1 VGRPNG
7 EDSEPELLSA
17 LARVPLFAGLDR
29 ALLQELD
36 RECHRLTLAGGSE
49 LFHQGD
55 AAEALYVVLS
65 GRLEVVSEPEPGRR
79 VLLDELARGAC
90 VGEMSLLTGER
101 RSATVRAI
109 RDSEL
114 LAVDSARFARFLA
127 TRPQMGA
134 ELARTLARRLAET
147 TAAVSGT
154 GNERIATIAIVPA
167 LPGEMPADFVPTL
180 LECFARMGLPV
191 RRLDRAAVDARL
203 GPGSSRAEPGSA
215 QANALVRWL
224 CEQEEQTQYLLY
236 EGDAAHDGWTQ
247 LCLRQADRILLVAR
261 AEDDPAR
268 ATPWLWRAAGAAAG
282 AAARRDVVLL
292 HAGEASPRGSARW
305 RRDPA
310 VGALHHVRL
319 ARKGDHERLVRSVTG
334 EAVRLVLS
342 GGSTR
347 GFAHIGVRKALRE
360 LDIPV
365 DAVGGTS
372 MGSIVGAQIA
382 LEWTPEEMV
391 ERNRAGFGTM
401 AGIRAVRDLT
411 LPAASLMSSKLTVR
425 MLRDMFGE
433 LDIDDVWTPYFC
445 VSANLSRAQA
455 VVHDTGPLW
464 FWVKASCAVPGIQA
478 PTFHDGDIHV
488 DGGLLNNL
496 PADIM
501 RARAS
506 GPIIAVDVNPPV
518 EFPAP
523 PGENSVLSGHEVLF
537 RRLVGGDGPRL
548 PSIFGLLSRSVGL
561 SSLNDRKRM
570 SEFADLSLYPPMQE
584 IEPFD
589 WTAVADAAERGYRYA
604 LPRIAAWQE
613 ARKRGVE
620 A

>member
-1 VGRPNG
+1 MN
-7 EDSEPELLSA
+7 DSEPELLSA

-109 RDSEL
+109 RDSEV

-127 TRPQMGA
+127 THPQVGA
-134 ELARTLARRLAET
+134 ELARTLARRLQET

-154 GNERIATIAIVPA
+154 GKERIATIAIVPA
-167 LPGEMPADFVPTL
+167 LAEDLPPDFVPTL
-180 LECFARMGLPV
+180 LECFARRGLTV
-191 RRLDRAAVDARL
+191 RRLDRAAVDAHL
-203 GPGSSRAEPGSA
+203 GPGSSRADAWSA
-215 QANALVRWL
+215 QANTLVRWL
-224 CEQEEQTQYLLY
+224 CEQEEETQYLLY

-261 AEDDPAR
+261 AEADPSQ
-268 ATPWLWRAAGAAAG
+268 ATPWLWKAAAEATG
-282 AAARRDVVLL
+282 TGARRDVVLL
-292 HAGEASPRGSARW
+292 HPGEASPRHSARW

-319 ARKGDHERLVRSVTG
+319 LRRSDHERLIRTVTG

-342 GGSTR
+342 GGSSRRLRPHRRAEGAPRARHPGGR
-347 GFAHIGVRKALRE
+347 GGGHEHGLHRGRADRPRVDAGGDGRAQPRGLRDHGRDPRRARRHPARGLPAELEAHRAYAARHVRGARHRRR
-360 LDIPV
+360 V
-365 DAVGGTS
+365 DAVLLRVRQPEPRPGRGPRH
-372 MGSIVGAQIA
+372 GPA
-382 LEWTPEEMV
+382 LVLGE
-391 ERNRAGFGTM
+391 
-401 AGIRAVRDLT
+401 
-411 LPAASLMSSKLTVR
+411 
-425 MLRDMFGE
+425 GE
-433 LDIDDVWTPYFC
+433 LR
-445 VSANLSRAQA
+445 RAR
-455 VVHDTGPLW
+455 H
-464 FWVKASCAVPGIQA
+464 PG

-501 RARAS
+501 RARGS
-506 GPIIAVDVNPPV
+506 GPIIAIDVNPPV

-537 RRLVGGDGPRL
+537 RRLLGGNGPRL

-561 SSLNDRKRM
+561 ASLNDRKRM